1 MISQP
6 VSFFFWL
13 LLLHPSS
20 IQKKHGRRGL
30 DHTCTLLGFVRL
42 MVGLA
47 HQQYSKQQQQGQ
59 IALLQE
65 ALCLGH
71 RIQLV

>member
-1 MISQP
+1 
-6 VSFFFWL
+6 
-13 LLLHPSS
+13 
-20 IQKKHGRRGL
+20 
-30 DHTCTLLGFVRL
+30 

-71 RIQLV
+71 RIRLV